1 MGQTDPRAF
10 PRVLILPISGLPGVG
25 ILIFETPLRTL
36 GAALVLAVVACAGKD
51 AGLGTRDASLESRVP
66 SLVVIDDAGDTIRL
80 AHPARRVVSLI
91 PATTELLFAIGAG
104 AVVVG
109 RTVWC
114 EYPAEALA
122 VPAVGDGMLPNIE
135 AVVARKPDLVVLY
148 LSSQNAQ
155 AAQKLRELGI
165 AALQVRTDRLTD
177 VPRVGRM
184 LGRLTGRE
192 AGADSM
198 ARAFTDSL
206 AGATVAPSSHP
217 VRAFVLVWAD
227 PPMTVG
233 AGSYLSELVERAGG
247 ENIYADLPASSGQI
261 SVESA
266 VERNPD
272 VVLVLGKATPAFAKR
287 PEWQAVPAVREHAF
301 VFADGTEF
309 GQPSPRAPSA
319 IRFLAAQFRAL
330 QPAGGP

>member
-1 MGQTDPRAF
+1 MGNLHFRHWCLLA
-10 PRVLILPISGLPGVG
+10 LLA
-25 ILIFETPLRTL
+25 L
-36 GAALVLAVVACAGKD
+36 GGCSTERSALSVHRSAL
-51 AGLGTRDASLESRVP
+51 S
-66 SLVVIDDAGDTIRL
+66 VIDDAGDTVRL

-104 AVVVG
+104 DAVVG

-114 EYPAEALA
+114 EYPPEALS

-135 AVVARKPDLVVLY
+135 AVVARQPDLVVLY

-165 AALQVRTDRLTD
+165 AAVQVRTDRLAD
-177 VPRVGRM
+177 VPRVGRL
-184 LGRLTGRE
+184 LGKLTGHE
-192 AGADSM
+192 SGADSM
-198 ARAFTDSL
+198 ARVFADSL
-206 AGATVAPSSHP
+206 AAVSVPRDHP

-233 AGSYLSELVERAGG
+233 AGSYLTELVERAGG
-247 ENIYADLPASSGQI
+247 ENIYHDLPASSGQI

-266 VERNPD
+266 VERDPD
-272 VVLVLGKATPAFAKR
+272 VVLVLGKAAPSFAKR
-287 PEWQAVPAVREHAF
+287 PEWQAVPAVREHRF

-319 IRFLAAQFRAL
+319 IRFLASQLSAFQRADAK
-330 QPAGGP
+330 P

>member
-1 MGQTDPRAF
+1 MGNLTFRA
-10 PRVLILPISGLPGVG
+10 L
-25 ILIFETPLRTL
+25 LRRLT
-36 GAALVLAVVACAGKD
+36 AALLLAAVACAGRD
-51 AGLGTRDASLESRVP
+51 ERHETRNASPGSRVP
-66 SLVVIDDAGDTIRL
+66 RLVVDDAGDTIRL

-104 AVVVG
+104 DLVVG

-114 EYPAEALA
+114 EYPPEAQV

-135 AVVARKPDLVVLY
+135 AVVARQPDLVVLY

-155 AAQKLRELGI
+155 AAEKLRQLGI
-165 AALQVRTDRLTD
+165 AALQVRTDRLAD
-177 VPRVGRM
+177 VPRVGRL
-184 LGRLTGRE
+184 LGRLTGHE

-206 AGATVAPSSHP
+206 SAATMPAQDHP

-233 AGSYLSELVERAGG
+233 AGSYLTELVERAGG
-247 ENIYADLPASSGQI
+247 ENIYRDLPASSGQI

-266 VERNPD
+266 VKRNPD
-272 VVLVLGKATPAFAKR
+272 VVLVLGKSTPAFANR
-287 PEWQAVPAVREHAF
+287 PEWQAVPAVRERRF

-319 IRFLAAQFRAL
+319 IRFLTTQFRAL
-330 QPAGGP
+330 QPASTAP

>member
-1 MGQTDPRAF
+1 
-10 PRVLILPISGLPGVG
+10 
-25 ILIFETPLRTL
+25 
-36 GAALVLAVVACAGKD
+36 
-51 AGLGTRDASLESRVP
+51 
-66 SLVVIDDAGDTIRL
+66 
-80 AHPARRVVSLI
+80 VSLI

-104 AVVVG
+104 DGVVG

-114 EYPAEALA
+114 EYPAEALS
-122 VPAVGDGMLPNIE
+122 VPAVGDGMVPNIE
-135 AVVARKPDLVVLY
+135 AVVARQPDLVVLY

-165 AALQVRTDRLTD
+165 AALQVRTDQLAD

-184 LGRLTGRE
+184 LGRLTGHAE
-192 AGADSM
+192 GADSM
-198 ARAFTDSL
+198 ARAFSDSL
-206 AGATVAPSSHP
+206 EAVTVHSPSHP

-247 ENIYADLPASSGQI
+247 ENIYGDLPASSGQI

-272 VVLVLGKATPAFAKR
+272 VVLVLGKSSPAFARR
-287 PEWQAVPAVREHAF
+287 PEWQAVPAVREQRF

-319 IRFLAAQFRAL
+319 IRFLAAQLRRY
-330 QPAGGP
+330 QPADIQP

>member
-1 MGQTDPRAF
+1 MGNLHFRLWCAAAF
-10 PRVLILPISGLPGVG
+10 LSIAACGSQDSSQRSTVIGRPSTVDRRL
-25 ILIFETPLRTL
+25 
-36 GAALVLAVVACAGKD
+36 ALV
-51 AGLGTRDASLESRVP
+51 
-66 SLVVIDDAGDTIRL
+66 DDAGDTIRL

-104 AVVVG
+104 DAVVG

-114 EYPAEALA
+114 EYPPEALS

-135 AVVARKPDLVVLY
+135 AVVARQPDLVVLY

-155 AAQKLRELGI
+155 AARKLRELGI
-165 AALQVRTDRLTD
+165 AAVQVRTDRLAD

-184 LGRLTGRE
+184 LGVLTGHE
-192 AGADSM
+192 VGADSM
-198 ARAFTDSL
+198 ARAFAEGL
-206 AGATVAPSSHP
+206 AAATVPAQQHP

-247 ENIYADLPASSGQI
+247 ENIYGDLPASSGQI

-272 VVLVLGKATPAFAKR
+272 VVLVLGKSSPAFAKR
-287 PEWQAVPAVREHAF
+287 PEWQAVPAVRDHRF
-301 VFADGTEF
+301 VFADGTEY

-319 IRFLAAQFRAL
+319 IRFLAAKFHAL
-330 QPAGGP
+330 QPAGSRP

>member
-1 MGQTDPRAF
+1 MLALLALGGCSTERSA
-10 PRVLILPISGLPGVG
+10 
-25 ILIFETPLRTL
+25 L
-36 GAALVLAVVACAGKD
+36 GAQRSAL
-51 AGLGTRDASLESRVP
+51 S
-66 SLVVIDDAGDTIRL
+66 VIDDAGDTIQL

-104 AVVVG
+104 DAVVG

-114 EYPAEALA
+114 EYPAQALA

-135 AVVARKPDLVVLY
+135 AVVARQPDLVVLY

-165 AALQVRTDRLTD
+165 AALQVRTDRLAD

-184 LGRLTGRE
+184 LGQLTGHE
-192 AGADSM
+192 PGADSM

-206 AGATVAPSSHP
+206 KAATVPPQEHP
-217 VRAFVLVWAD
+217 TRAFVLVWAD

-247 ENIYADLPASSGQI
+247 ENIYRDLPASSGQI

-272 VVLVLGKATPAFAKR
+272 VVLVLGKSTPAFAKR
-287 PEWQAVPAVREHAF
+287 PEWQAVPAVREHHF

-319 IRFLAAQFRAL
+319 IRFLASQFRTL
-330 QPAGGP
+330 PPAGTGP

>member
-10 PRVLILPISGLPGVG
+10 CRALISPIAGPPGVG
-25 ILIFETPLRTL
+25 ILTFGTPLRSL
-36 GAALVLAVVACAGKD
+36 AAVLLLASVACAGKD
-51 AGLGTRDASLESRVP
+51 TGRETRDASPASRVP
-66 SLVVIDDAGDTIRL
+66 RLVIDDAGDTIRL
-80 AHPARRVVSLI
+80 AHPAHRVVSLI

-104 AVVVG
+104 DAVVG

-122 VPAVGDGMLPNIE
+122 VPAVGDGMVPNIE
-135 AVVARKPDLVVLY
+135 AVVARQPDLVVLY

-155 AAQKLRELGI
+155 AARKLRELGI
-165 AALQVRTDRLTD
+165 AALQVRTDRLAD

-184 LGRLTGRE
+184 LGLLTGHE

-198 ARAFTDSL
+198 ARAFADSL
-206 AGATVAPSSHP
+206 QAATVPATDHA

-233 AGSYLSELVERAGG
+233 AGSYLSELVRRAGG

-287 PEWQAVPAVREHAF
+287 PEWQAVPAVRDHAF
-301 VFADGTEF
+301 IFADGTEY

-319 IRFLAAQFRAL
+319 IRYLAAQFSAIA
-330 QPAGGP
+330 PASVP

>member
-1 MGQTDPRAF
+1 M
-10 PRVLILPISGLPGVG
+10 G
-25 ILIFETPLRTL
+25 ILHFRQWC
-36 GAALVLAVVACAGKD
+36 AAAVVALAACG
-51 AGLGTRDASLESRVP
+51 SPESGQRSAVNGRP
-66 SLVVIDDAGDTIRL
+66 STIDRPLVVIDDAGDTIRL
-80 AHPARRVVSLI
+80 ARAAHRVVSLI

-104 AVVVG
+104 DAVVG

-114 EYPAEALA
+114 EYPAEALK

-135 AVVARKPDLVVLY
+135 AVVARHPDLVILY

-155 AAQKLRELGI
+155 AARKLRELGI
-165 AALQVRTDRLTD
+165 AALQVRTDRLAD

-184 LGRLTGRE
+184 LGRLTGHE
-192 AGADSM
+192 PGADSM
-198 ARAFTDSL
+198 GRAFADSL
-206 AGATVAPSSHP
+206 SAATVPSQNHP
-217 VRAFVLVWAD
+217 LRAFVLVWAD

-247 ENIYADLPASSGQI
+247 ENVYADLPASSGQI

-272 VVLVLGKATPAFAKR
+272 IVLVLGKATPAFAKR
-287 PEWQAVPAVREHAF
+287 PEWQAVPAIREHAF

-319 IRFLAAQFRAL
+319 IRFLTGQFRAH
-330 QPAGGP
+330 QAAGARP

>member
-1 MGQTDPRAF
+1 MGQTDPRA
-10 PRVLILPISGLPGVG
+10 PSRVLILPIAGPPGVG
-25 ILIFETPLRTL
+25 NLHFRSWCA
-36 GAALVLAVVACAGKD
+36 AALLSIAACGSHDRGQRSTVNGGPSTVDRRLA
-51 AGLGTRDASLESRVP
+51 
-66 SLVVIDDAGDTIRL
+66 VIDDANDTIRL

-104 AVVVG
+104 DFVVG

-114 EYPAEALA
+114 EYPADALA
-122 VPAVGDGMLPNIE
+122 VPAVGDGMLPDIE
-135 AVVARKPDLVVLY
+135 AVVARQPDLVVLY

-155 AAQKLRELGI
+155 AARKLRELGI
-165 AALQVRTDRLTD
+165 AALQVRTDRLSD

-198 ARAFTDSL
+198 AGAFADSL
-206 AGATVAPSSHP
+206 RAATVPPSSHP
-217 VRAFVLVWAD
+217 LRAFVLVWAD

-266 VERNPD
+266 VERHGQVLDVGLERAFPD
-272 VVLVLGKATPAFAKR
+272 MVVL
-287 PEWQAVPAVREHAF
+287 
-301 VFADGTEF
+301 F
-309 GQPSPRAPSA
+309 GPLFLVTQP
-319 IRFLAAQFRAL
+319 IAL
-330 QPAGGP
+330 

>member
-1 MGQTDPRAF
+1 
-10 PRVLILPISGLPGVG
+10 VG
-25 ILIFETPLRTL
+25 IVRFGFWCVL
-36 GAALVLAVVACAGKD
+36 GFTVLSGCSSERSALSAQRSALVD
-51 AGLGTRDASLESRVP
+51 
-66 SLVVIDDAGDTIRL
+66 IDDAKDTIRL
-80 AHPARRVVSLI
+80 AHPAHRVVSLI

-104 AVVVG
+104 DLVVG

-114 EYPAEALA
+114 EYPAAALA

-135 AVVARKPDLVVLY
+135 AVVARQPDLVVLY

-155 AAQKLRELGI
+155 AARKLRELGI
-165 AALQVRTDRLTD
+165 AALQVRTDRLSD

-198 ARAFTDSL
+198 ADAFADSL
-206 AGATVAPSSHP
+206 RAATVPPSSHP
-217 VRAFVLVWAD
+217 LRAFVLVWAD

-272 VVLVLGKATPAFAKR
+272 VVLVLGKASPTFAQR
-287 PEWQAVPAVREHAF
+287 PEWQSVPAVREHAF
-301 VFADGTEF
+301 LFADGTEF

-330 QPAGGP
+330 QAAGAQP